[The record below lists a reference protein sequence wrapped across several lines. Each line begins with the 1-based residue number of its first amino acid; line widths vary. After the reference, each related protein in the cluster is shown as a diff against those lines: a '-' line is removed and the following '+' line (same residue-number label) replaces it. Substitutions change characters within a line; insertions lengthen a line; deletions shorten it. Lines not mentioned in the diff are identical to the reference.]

1 MELTQ
6 NLKSNLSNNKPVKI
20 EYNKIQNLK
29 PSNFFLGEKI
39 NINKEPKKF
48 SYDKTDKFYTS
59 RVKEN
64 EIEPKLL
71 LDKLPSA
78 FHYKNNH
85 NSNDS
90 KTTDKTKNSQN
101 EQKSNYNKLS
111 IDYSENSRPDYKN
124 EINIYK
130 PKKRS
135 EERKK
140 INNYFFEEEMNIQK
154 QLQAKRN
161 HTLNDRCNNNDI
173 IPLKIVTKNNN
184 EFLDIKKSS
193 TDYNKNIFIYNIS
206 NTNNN
211 NNHLKT
217 DLSEYE
223 DLRPKNNLIELGYIA
238 NNNIL
243 KNSTFN
249 TSMKEKFKISEK
261 NLKEKPIN
269 INNKKIKNIYNE
281 ALNDSDLYKNNYRK
295 GSDSDAYPTKFTYID
310 NIMKKNE
317 RSGSCSNMVNSNQ
330 LEAYYSPKRTI
341 INNNT
346 GFTNREST
354 KKENENMRLSAKPL
368 LHPIIPYRKNSQEN
382 ENKKKSNIIS
392 NNIKKI
398 KTMGKMQKMSIA
410 TDNLFNKINLDIN
423 DNKKNIIQRVKN
435 QRKELDIN
443 EGISFKL
450 NNGFK
455 YYLNLRHINLYL
467 LKEVQF
473 NLAKGVSTSIKAW
486 NKIFKEND
494 NYLNIVYRK
503 LNTPEKHFTFVIEYP
518 KGGENIYDI
527 ITNIGLIETK
537 LVYYIISELYKNI
550 LILKNE
556 KNEGIKDYQNIPFCL
571 CDLFLTINEELK
583 IMPPVIRKIP
593 INASKTNNNDKN
605 KKENKLYCNICECK
619 KNLEILSKK
628 INISKNNI
636 SLFCLGLSFLQIITQ
651 NFLFNLKS
659 YSILINNKKYF
670 QCCLIHSLINIE
682 ENMNESKHNLLLL
695 NFLSQY
701 DNKLINFIHH
711 CTQFEEIDKYPNSDF
726 IDCYYMMEKKINLSM
741 KELYKII
748 NFNNNNYI
756 SLDNFLKNFKFLFND
771 MKLDKNS
778 FKSLLHENKI
788 IDVIKRSFNIDK
800 NQLKNKIYKIIDDIE
815 NNNNLD
821 YDCNNVY
828 ENFVNS
834 GNYFFNASSL
844 KKIENNNK
852 KIMTII
858 NDTTDNE
865 NKRNSFNINKNHII
879 FKNYNSSENNS

>member
-29 PSNFFLGEKI
+29 PSNFFRGEKL
-39 NINKEPKKF
+39 NISKEPKKF
-48 SYDKTDKFYTS
+48 SYDKTDKFFSS
-59 RVKEN
+59 RIKEN

-101 EQKSNYNKLS
+101 EQKNNYNKLS
-111 IDYSENSRPDYKN
+111 IDYSEISQPDYKN

-140 INNYFFEEEMNIQK
+140 INNYFFEEEINIQK
-154 QLQAKRN
+154 QLQVKRN
-161 HTLNDRCNNNDI
+161 HTLNDRSNNNDI

-184 EFLDIKKSS
+184 EFFDIKKSS

-206 NTNNN
+206 NNTN

-223 DLRPKNNLIELGYIA
+223 ELRPKNNLMDLGFIT
-238 NNNIL
+238 NNNYI

-249 TSMKEKFKISEK
+249 TSMKEKLKDSEAH
-261 NLKEKPIN
+261 LKEKPIN
-269 INNKKIKNIYNE
+269 TNDKNIKIIYNE
-281 ALNDSDLYKNNYRK
+281 VLNNSDLYKNNYRK
-295 GSDSDAYPTKFTYID
+295 SSDSDAYPTKFTYID

-317 RSGSCSNMVNSNQ
+317 RSGSCSNIVNSNQ
-330 LEAYYSPKRTI
+330 LEIYYSPKRTL

-382 ENKKKSNIIS
+382 EKKKKSNFIG

-398 KTMGKMQKMSIA
+398 KTMGKMQKMSIV

-423 DNKKNIIQRVKN
+423 NNKKNIIQRVKN

-443 EGISFKL
+443 EGISYKL

-455 YYLNLRHINLYL
+455 YYFNLRHINIYL

-473 NLAKGVSTSIKAW
+473 NLAKGVSTSIEAW

-518 KGGENIYDI
+518 KGGESIFDI
-527 ITNIGLIETK
+527 ISSIGLTETK
-537 LVYYIISELYKNI
+537 LIYYIISELYKNI

-556 KNEGIKDYQNIPFCL
+556 KNEAIKDYQNIPFCL
-571 CDLFLTINEELK
+571 CDLFLTINEKLK

-593 INASKTNNNDKN
+593 VNASKTINNDKN
-605 KKENKLYCNICECK
+605 KKDNKLYCNICECK
-619 KNLEILSKK
+619 KNLEIIFKK

-659 YSILINNKKYF
+659 YNILINNKNYF

-682 ENMNESKHNLLLL
+682 EKINDSKHNLLILK
-695 NFLSQY
+695 FLSQY
-701 DNKLINFIHH
+701 DSKLINFIHY

-726 IDCYYMMEKKINLSM
+726 IDCYYIMEKRINLSM

-748 NFNNNNYI
+748 NLNNNNYI
-756 SLDNFLKNFKFLFND
+756 SLDNFLKNFKLLFND
-771 MKLDKNS
+771 MKIDKNT

-788 IDVIKRSFNIDK
+788 TDVIKRSFNIDK
-800 NQLKNKIYKIIDDIE
+800 SQLKNKIYKIIDDIE
-815 NNNNLD
+815 NNNILD
-821 YDCNNVY
+821 YKYNNNN
-828 ENFVNS
+828 ENTVNS
-834 GNYFFNASSL
+834 GNYFFNVSSL

-865 NKRNSFNINKNHII
+865 SKRNSFNINKNHII
-879 FKNYNSSENNS
+879 FKNYNSSDNNN